1 MDKTD
6 TKRPQVVWLDPDVH
20 FLNSNWVNDTSA
32 RLDEVNVV
40 QPFAFAYEL
49 RASDDTNKLDA
60 NEASN
65 FMRGVLLCV
74 HVISPHSF
82 IFPGSGIRKHGHW
95 ARVDVLWRRVRCTS
109 A

>member
-1 MDKTD
+1 MTHAQHF
-6 TKRPQVVWLDPDVH
+6 QVVWLDPDVH

-49 RASDDTNKLDA
+49 RAGDDSEKLDA
-60 NEASN
+60 NEVTWS
-65 FMRGVLLCV
+65 FLLFSCSSGRLTT
-74 HVISPHSF
+74 ILYYLQ
-82 IFPGSGIRKHGHW
+82 GSGIRKYGDW
-95 ARVDVLWRRVRCTS
+95 TRTNVLWGSVRCTP